1 MKTVAQI
8 QRRMSA
14 FDTFARAHH
23 DTNDIQKKWEDL
35 FGSTIDSKTATSFT
49 QYYRKMKNRTSSK
62 KQRGGMAPLSYTMTP
77 GANVSVYGRFPVE
90 VGTDP
95 ASIRDL
101 DVYFHDALT
110 KDCGNPAQ
118 AAAFPHPSSGMGSN
132 QFGGRKSR
140 KVNRRRRTQRKMN
153 RKNRKSM
160 RRHRGGNLGTSLAM
174 HPFISTPPPNMI
186 QTGLH
191 GWSGS
196 TAPLPFPGS
205 PAQHQWQYVSNGT
218 AGIINPGVVTP
229 IGTDFAKLAGIDPYQ
244 TAS

>member
-1 MKTVAQI
+1 MTTIAQI

-14 FDTFARAHH
+14 FDTFARGED
-23 DTNDIQKKWEDL
+23 DTEKIQKKWHTL
-35 FGSTIDSKTATSFT
+35 FGTNLDKSTATSFAK
-49 QYYRKMKNRTSSK
+49 YYRKMKNRTTSK
-62 KQRGGMAPLSYTMTP
+62 KQRGGMAPLTYTMTP

-95 ASIRDL
+95 ASIRNL

-132 QFGGRKSR
+132 QAGGRKSR
-140 KVNRRRRTQRKMN
+140 RANRRRSTKRKMN

-160 RRHRGGNLGTSLAM
+160 RKHRGGNLATSIAM
-174 HPFISTPPPNMI
+174 HPFISTAPPNFL
-186 QTGLH
+186 QVSAH
-191 GWSGS
+191 SSSGS
-196 TAPLPFPGS
+196 TTPLPFPGS

-218 AGIINPGVVTP
+218 SGLINPGLITP
-229 IGTDFAKLAGIDPYQ
+229 IGTDFSKLAGLDPYQ
-244 TAS
+244 TAN